1 MKKKR
6 AVSYAS
12 KKKPVRSVKPRV
24 AGRIKRNNAPRTRKS
39 KKTVAKKKKL
49 PAPTKRMT
57 GKVSRSSSP
66 PQYEERMDLLR
77 GEIKELTA
85 SVELLR
91 NEQRKYELAL
101 REEKESGVHQ
111 TEEHSVSTVERSV
124 PSTELQTATP
134 AQEKSDHE
142 QSHSKEEIA
151 AKTKISSLNSE
162 YSELQK
168 KVDAL
173 QKYYIAQNQSLE
185 RELDARHKVIHQRA
199 EEERVQAESELMNLL
214 RQRDS
219 MRSEVRNLMEERDS
233 IRREIE
239 FARSLSSLIRNP
251 ESISE
256 AELAVLGDRFLQAR
270 AARTKGSKAISD
282 AQTRAARQYLLSAI
296 EKLSRA

>member
-6 AVSYAS
+6 AVSNAS
-12 KKKPVRSVKPRV
+12 KMKPARSAKLRV
-24 AGRIKRNNAPRTRKS
+24 AGRIKRNNGSRVRKS
-39 KKTVAKKKKL
+39 KKTVPTRKKL
-49 PAPTKRMT
+49 PASTKRKT

-91 NEQRKYELAL
+91 NEQRRYEQAL
-101 REEKESGVHQ
+101 RREKETGGHETMEHAVSMAEDSAPSNDFQ
-111 TEEHSVSTVERSV
+111 TSTVAR
-124 PSTELQTATP
+124 A
-134 AQEKSDHE
+134 KSDHE
-142 QSHSKEEIA
+142 QSHNNEEIA

-185 RELDARHKVIHQRA
+185 RELDARRKVIHQRA